1 MILVVD
7 KSKEEKEEMYKL
19 FYTKEDIPSST
30 LNSDVEIININPVSK
45 TEPIENFQS
54 FYGC

>member
-19 FYTKEDIPSST
+19 FYIEEDIPSST
-30 LNSDVEIININPVSK
+30 LNSDVEIININPVTK
-45 TEPIENFQS
+45 T
-54 FYGC
+54 